1 MAFPLARPGWSGLV
15 STIRWLA
22 RSNRATTDRVMES
35 DAAKIPEPSRR
46 VSKRYTAK
54 GLELSARSATNR
66 LNGQSWEEPLQL
78 GNVRSF
84 CSAYTRTRTW
94 SWVYSAPRSKLF
106 RNGPRRARYESCEI
120 PPAER
125 VRLNSRV
132 SSASRLALNC
142 SASSAR
148 KNPFTV
154 SDNPEANRRSEEHT
168 SELQSR

>member
-1 MAFPLARPGWSGLV
+1 MAFPLARPGWSGLA

-22 RSNRATTDRVMES
+22 RSNRAPTDRVMES

-84 CSAYTRTRTW
+84 CSAYTRTRTCRG
-94 SWVYSAPRSKLF
+94 SSVR
-106 RNGPRRARYESCEI
+106 G
-120 PPAER
+120 AER
-125 VRLNSRV
+125 
-132 SSASRLALNC
+132 ADI
-142 SASSAR
+142 
-148 KNPFTV
+148 PQ
-154 SDNPEANRRSEEHT
+154 
-168 SELQSR
+168 LQ